1 MAAGPWVFTTAAK
14 TKIFDGTFAIGT
26 DSFKQALLAST
37 SNIGAGTTTFAGVT
51 NELSTANGYTAGGQA
66 VTVALTGTTTITVS
80 NLTWTASGGSI
91 TARWSVVYEVGGN
104 VLCYR
109 LLDST
114 PADVTATDGNT
125 LNTIDTAGLAVVT
138 FA

>member
-1 MAAGPWVFTTAAK
+1 MSAGPWLFTTAAK
-14 TKIFDGTFAIGT
+14 TKLLDGTFAIGT

-91 TARWSVVYEVGGN
+91 TARWSVIYEVGGD